1 MFSVLSSECINQR
14 LHDARVVAASELLTA
29 TLLSSDPGFNLN
41 LKALSQHLLSLAGI
55 TFDTAMLASP
65 QSLYISVFNLDEQ
78 SSQRTSGSFYYSK

>member
-29 TLLSSDPGFNLN
+29 TLLSSDPGFN